1 MSSSLAAQRKRRAR
15 APRTSFTKARTFAPA
30 ETHAKSI
37 AGDEDIRILPAKHGF
52 VSLIDWPEPYDTR
65 FGQDGPISDEELG
78 PRAEPLAWSTGALII
93 LGGVQDVRAAR
104 SVFADARAL
113 MGRHPG

>member
-52 VSLIDWPEPYDTR
+52 GSLTDWLEPYDAR
-65 FGQDGPISDEELG
+65 FGQDGPTSDEELG
-78 PRAEPLAWSTGALII
+78 PRAEPLAWSSGALII

-104 SVFADARAL
+104 SIFADARAL
-113 MGRHPG
+113 MGRRPG